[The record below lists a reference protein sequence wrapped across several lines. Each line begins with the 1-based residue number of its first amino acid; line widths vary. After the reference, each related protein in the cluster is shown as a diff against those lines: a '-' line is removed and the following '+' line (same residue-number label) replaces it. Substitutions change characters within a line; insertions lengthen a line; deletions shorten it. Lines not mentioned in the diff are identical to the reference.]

1 MKTERKEQDDG
12 DSPEPKKRKIISLS
26 TDQKTSSALSDC
38 WKHEIVS
45 EQMLTNVSI
54 TMAQDLLRSQF
65 PSINGLYPTMDQY
78 FKQPSQSGNNQL
90 QVFHCQQRQHWIA
103 ASSIG
108 CPNNDSVSV
117 YDSVFTS
124 LDSRTVD
131 VIKNHFTSRTI
142 QVQPFQKQLGRK
154 DCGLFSIAAITA
166 IVYGEDPSQLKFIQA
181 EMRNHLFTCFK
192 NKCMTPFPCYT

>member
-1 MKTERKEQDDG
+1 MCPLLWLKTYYGLNFHPLMAYTQQWTSISN
-12 DSPEPKKRKIISLS
+12 SPVKAE
-26 TDQKTSSALSDC
+26 TTSC
-38 WKHEIVS
+38 K
-45 EQMLTNVSI
+45 
-54 TMAQDLLRSQF
+54 F
-65 PSINGLYPTMDQY
+65 
-78 FKQPSQSGNNQL
+78 F
-90 QVFHCQQRQHWIA
+90 IA
-103 ASSIG
+103 DNANTSIG

-142 QVQPFQKQLGRK
+142 QVQPFQKQLGGK

-192 NKCMTPFPCYT
+192 NKCYDSFSMVYLNEQTLIRPEN